1 VSTGKTVTARP
12 FVITVEFEL
21 ENDVF
26 PEFLRQVTENAAT
39 SVRLE
44 AHCLRFDVLT
54 PSAAGAIDRVLLY
67 EIYTDRAA
75 FDVHLESEHFKIFDE
90 TTRTMVRKKTV
101 VQYEIAQHAKM
112 DARI

>member
-1 VSTGKTVTARP
+1 MSTRKSATAKP

-21 ENDVF
+21 DSDVF
-26 PEFLRQVTENAAT
+26 PEFLRQVTNNAAA

-44 AHCLRFDVLT
+44 PHCLRFDVLT
-54 PSAAGAIDRVLLY
+54 PSAPEPEHRVLLY

-75 FDVHLESEHFKIFDE
+75 FDFHLESAHFKIFDE

-101 VQYEIAQHAKM
+101 LQYEVAQHAKV
-112 DARI
+112 DAKI